1 MVNLNLE
8 NLNLLILILASFVS
22 LLMVFI
28 KKRWLNKQLVTDEGI
43 LLVSGHIK
51 KATLSFIKR
60 QYFTAGKVIF
70 LIFLLLVFL
79 AFKGFLSYYTPF
91 AVLSGAF
98 FSALSAYLGML
109 AAVKANAITAF
120 FTKLGINKS
129 FKAALNGGAVMG
141 FSVCGFGLLDL
152 AFWYGLIKFMNPEMP
167 VEELMGIITQTIITF
182 AFGASFMAFW
192 ARVSGGIFTKSAD
205 SAADT
210 VGKGEYGLAEDDA
223 RNPATIAD
231 NVGDNANDVAGM
243 GQDLNESYVGGNAAS
258 MEAAFYSHG
267 SFVTYFGI
275 AISVAT
281 LVMVPLAISA
291 MGILASIIGL
301 ATIKVNGHGFR
312 QLLFSVRRGVYLT
325 SFLIALGS
333 FFLSKYAI
341 GNLSLFW
348 PVLIGLFTGNG
359 IAWVAEYYTSTNYR
373 PVKRLT
379 EKATGG
385 YAAVIVDGLALGKE
399 SVLVTALVLIGGML
413 GAFYVV
419 GGGDFNLG
427 IYGVSLAAVA
437 MLSTLPITLTIDA
450 FGPIADNAQGL
461 LEMNKIEGE
470 RARIGNDLD
479 SLGNTT
485 AATGKGYAI
494 GSAAFAAIALINALW
509 HVIHRALDGLVEK
522 FGVIPEIVI
531 SINDIWIVSGLIL
544 GTAVPWL
551 FSSKLLR
558 AVGNTAFIMIAE
570 IHRQIKEL
578 GILDGKNPPDYQSCV
593 DIATRAAQR
602 YSIQP
607 AILVIVIPMAV
618 AIFGGPAMLLAF
630 LLASLVSSFAQAVYM
645 ANAGGAWDNA
655 KKMIEAGL
663 HGGKNS
669 DAHRAAIVGDM
680 IGDPFKDTAGP
691 SLNIL
696 IKLMVTLS
704 ILMAPLT
711 MYLHYLFFL

>member
-1 MVNLNLE
+1 MLSLE
-8 NLNLLILILASFVS
+8 NLNLLILVLASLTALS
-22 LLMVFI
+22 MVVI
-28 KKRWLNKQLVTDEGI
+28 KKRWLNQQLVTDQGI
-43 LLVSGHIK
+43 LLVSGHIRT
-51 KATLSFIKR
+51 ATLSFIKR
-60 QYFTAGKVIF
+60 QYSTAGKVIF
-70 LIFLLLVFL
+70 FIFLLLLFL
-79 AFKGFLSYYTPF
+79 AYEGFLTYYTPF

-109 AAVKANAITAF
+109 AAVKANAITAYA
-120 FTKLGINKS
+120 TKLGINKA

-152 AFWYGLIKFMNPEMP
+152 AFWYGFIKFMNPAMP

-267 SFVTYFGI
+267 SFVAYFGA

-281 LVMVPLAISA
+281 LVMIPLAISA
-291 MGILASIIGL
+291 LGVLASIIGL
-301 ATIKVNGHGFR
+301 AAIRVNGHGFR
-312 QLLFSVRRGVYLT
+312 ELLFSVRRGVYLT

-348 PVLIGLFTGNG
+348 PVVIGLLTGNG

-373 PVKRLT
+373 PVKKLA

-385 YAAVIVDGLALGKE
+385 YASVIVDGLALGKE

-419 GGGDFNLG
+419 GAGDFNLG

-461 LEMNKIEGE
+461 LEMNRIDGD
-470 RARIGNDLD
+470 RAKIGNDLD

-494 GSAAFAAIALINALW
+494 GSAAFAAIALINALQ
-509 HVIHRALDGLVEK
+509 HVVERALINLRD
-522 FGVIPEIVI
+522 VIGFVPEIDFSLNNIWVI
-531 SINDIWIVSGLIL
+531 SGLIL

-578 GILDGKNPPDYQSCV
+578 GILEGKNPPDYQRCV
-593 DIATRAAQR
+593 DIATKAAQK

-607 AILVIVIPMAV
+607 AILVIFIPTAV
-618 AIFGGPAMLLAF
+618 AILGGPGMLSAF
-630 LLASLVSSFAQAVYM
+630 LLAALVSSFAQAVYM
-645 ANAGGAWDNA
+645 SNAGGAWDNA

-663 HGGKNS
+663 YGGKNS
-669 DAHRAAIVGDM
+669 SAHRAAIAGDM
-680 IGDPFKDTAGP
+680 VGDPFKDTAGP

-711 MYLHYLFFL
+711 MYLHYLFF

>member
-1 MVNLNLE
+1 MYLSLE
-8 NLNLLILILASFVS
+8 NLNLLILILAS
-22 LLMVFI
+22 LTALTMVVI
-28 KKRWLNKQLVTDEGI
+28 KKRWLNRQLVTDQGI
-43 LLVSGHIK
+43 LLVSGHIRT
-51 KATLSFIKR
+51 ATLSFIKR
-60 QYFTAGKVIF
+60 QYSTAGKVIF
-70 LIFLLLVFL
+70 LIFLLLLFL
-79 AFKGFLSYYTPF
+79 SYKGFLTWYTPF

-120 FTKLGINKS
+120 ATRLGINKA
-129 FKAALNGGAVMG
+129 FKAALNGGSVMG

-167 VEELMGIITQTIITF
+167 VEELMGIITETIITF

-210 VGKGEYGLAEDDA
+210 VGKGEYGMAEDDP

-267 SFVTYFGI
+267 SFMAYFGLTV
-275 AISVAT
+275 SVAT

-291 MGILASIIGL
+291 IGILASIIGL

-333 FFLSKYAI
+333 FLLSRYAV

-348 PVLIGLFTGNG
+348 PVVIGLLTGNG
-359 IAWVAEYYTSTNYR
+359 IAWVSEYYTSTNYR
-373 PVKRLT
+373 PVKRLA

-385 YAAVIVDGLALGKE
+385 GASVMVAGLALGKE
-399 SVLVTALVLIGGML
+399 SVLVTGLVLISGML
-413 GAFYVV
+413 GAFFVV
-419 GGGDFNLG
+419 GGGDYNLG

-461 LEMNKIEGE
+461 LEMNRIDGE
-470 RARIGNDLD
+470 RSKIGNDLD
-479 SLGNTT
+479 ALGNTT

-494 GSAAFAAIALINALW
+494 GSAAFAAIALINALL
-509 HVIHRALDGLVEK
+509 HVIERTLVGLSDTISYV
-522 FGVIPEIVI
+522 PEVDI
-531 SINDIWIVSGLIL
+531 SLNNIWVVAGLIL
-544 GTAVPWL
+544 GTSVPWL

-558 AVGNTAFIMIAE
+558 AVGDTAFIMIAE
-570 IHRQIKEL
+570 IHRQIKDL
-578 GILDGKNPPDYQSCV
+578 GILKGENPPDYQRCV
-593 DIATRAAQR
+593 DIATIAAQKH
-602 YSIQP
+602 SIMP
-607 AILVIVIPMAV
+607 AILVIFIPMLV
-618 AIFGGPAMLLAF
+618 AIFGGPAMLIAF
-630 LLASLVSSFAQAVYM
+630 LLAALVSSFSQAVYM
-645 ANAGGAWDNA
+645 SNAGGAWDNA
-655 KKMIEAGL
+655 KKMIEGGL
-663 HGGKNS
+663 YGGKNS
-669 DAHRAAIVGDM
+669 FAHLAAIIGDM
-680 IGDPFKDTAGP
+680 VGDPFKDTAGP

-711 MYLHYLFFL
+711 MYLHYLLFA